1 MHLGAGCIAG
11 LVILAMA
18 VTGILLAFERQIN
31 AWADAPAVLQEQSD
45 STAQE
50 PPDSLL
56 AALKSNGQGVP
67 SELVVHNSGN
77 APVEARFGRKRTV
90 YLNPWTAEIVGQ
102 PSERTRAF
110 FGSAER
116 VHRSLGLGMR
126 SAFGRGVTGAANL
139 AFLFMLVS
147 GIYLWVPKVL
157 SAASLKSRL
166 LFRGGLQGRAREWN
180 WHNVIGLW
188 TAIPLLFI
196 VLTGVIMSYGWASNL
211 LYRVTGTQPPA
222 NDFRGERGP
231 RGGQVSAASQL
242 QFRPL
247 DDLLQIAKRQIPAW
261 KSISMEVPQPPDRTL
276 NVSVDE
282 SIGGQPEK
290 VSQLTINRQSGNVE
304 AVRRFADNNA
314 GRRLRAWARFLHT
327 GEEFGVI
334 GEAAAAL
341 ACLGVVM
348 LVWTGLSMALR
359 RFGAWITRARRISGR
374 SAAREEAAVGS
385 GMAPMR

>member
-1 MHLGAGCIAG
+1 
-11 LVILAMA
+11 MA